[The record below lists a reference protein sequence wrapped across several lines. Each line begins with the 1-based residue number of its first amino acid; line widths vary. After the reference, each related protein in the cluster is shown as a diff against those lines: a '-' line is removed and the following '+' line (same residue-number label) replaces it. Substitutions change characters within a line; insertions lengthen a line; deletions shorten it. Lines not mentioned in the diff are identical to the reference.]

1 MMSLQDD
8 LNNLAED
15 PSIVPLPVKVGA
27 IVFLVGIILFLGYK
41 LFIVDDMAS
50 LDAAKAQE
58 PKLRAELEKKQKRAA
73 LLPVY
78 KAQLAEMKNTF
89 SLIKNQLP
97 SKTEIPNLIL
107 DISETALSNGLIIEI
122 FEPKPEVLQEFYAEK
137 PIKLRVIGTYNQL
150 GSFSSDIAELPRIV
164 TLHNIELEPEDD
176 EQKENAKKDESIKLV
191 MNAEI
196 KTYRYLEED
205 LE

>member
-1 MMSLQDD
+1 MSLQDD

-15 PSIVPLPVKVGA
+15 PSVVPLPVKAGA

-50 LDAAKAQE
+50 LEAAKAKE
-58 PKLRAELEKKQKRAA
+58 PKLRTELEKKQKRAA

-78 KAQLAEMKNTF
+78 KAQLAEMQNTF

-122 FEPKPEVLQEFYAEK
+122 FEPKPEILQEFYAEK
-137 PIKLRVIGTYNQL
+137 PIKLRVIGTYNQF

-176 EQKENAKKDESIKLV
+176 EQKDAAKKGESIKLV

-196 KTYRYLEED
+196 KTYLYLEED